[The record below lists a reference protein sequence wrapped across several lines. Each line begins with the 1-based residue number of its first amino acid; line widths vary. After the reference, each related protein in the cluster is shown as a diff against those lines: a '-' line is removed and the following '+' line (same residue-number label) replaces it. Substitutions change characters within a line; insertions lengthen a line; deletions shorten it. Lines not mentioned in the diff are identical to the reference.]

1 MIGKR
6 SFNNSSFFDENLVEE
21 RRKTQRYQPGSF
33 LEMNDLCGGR
43 KVVMVGR
50 DGVTFWDSLNTDE
63 ATPIVVHPVLQMAE
77 IGTFV
82 NFIRENNLALA
93 AIKVIE
99 HLRVHMDA
107 RRNDSLFI
115 MRVLWCLSQKSVGKQ
130 TVFDDAALQSALR
143 DADAQEVNALRVV
156 HRSAQRYNA
165 LTAHA

>member
-50 DGVTFWDSLNTDE
+50 DGVTFWDSL
-63 ATPIVVHPVLQMAE
+63 HPVLQMAE